1 MGKRLE
7 AAYELLNIQ
16 KQRDLVFELIS
27 KYDIDRNMSL
37 QEILDQTS
45 ERKNELCNI
54 IEGNID
60 GFDEDKLE
68 SIQRKSVSDYVESG
82 QMKREMDSFNLHE
95 KESMIQGYASGFY
108 DGFLS
113 SISREDDWCESEI
126 TDLC

>member
-27 KYDIDRNMSL
+27 KYEIDRNMSL
-37 QEILDQTS
+37 KEILDKTS

-60 GFDEDKLE
+60 ELDEDNLL

-82 QMKREMDSFNLHE
+82 RMKKEMDSFNLHE
-95 KESMIQGYASGFY
+95 KESMMQGYASGFY

-113 SISREDDWCESEI
+113 SISRDD
-126 TDLC
+126 D

>member
-1 MGKRLE
+1 MKTEMGKHLE
-7 AAYELLNIQ
+7 AAYELFNIQ

-27 KYDIDRNMSL
+27 KYDIDRDMSL
-37 QEILDQTS
+37 QEILDETS

-54 IEGNID
+54 IDGNID
-60 GFDEDKLE
+60 ELDEDNLV

-82 QMKREMDSFNLHE
+82 RMKKEMDSFNLHE

-113 SISREDDWCESEI
+113 SIRCEDE
-126 TDLC
+126 

>member
-27 KYDIDRNMSL
+27 KYEVDRNMSL
-37 QEILDQTS
+37 KEILDQTS

-60 GFDEDKLE
+60 ELDEDKLE
-68 SIQRKSVSDYVESG
+68 SIQRKSVDDYVESG
-82 QMKREMDSFNLHE
+82 RMKKEMDSFNLHE
-95 KESMIQGYASGFY
+95 KDSMIQGYATGFY

-113 SISREDDWCESEI
+113 SISREYD
-126 TDLC
+126 

>member
-1 MGKRLE
+1 MKTEMGKRLE
-7 AAYELLNIQ
+7 AAYELFIIQ
-16 KQRDLVFELIS
+16 KQRELVFELIS

-54 IEGNID
+54 IDGNID
-60 GFDEDKLE
+60 ELDEDKLE

-82 QMKREMDSFNLHE
+82 RMRKEMDSFNLHE
-95 KESMIQGYASGFY
+95 KESMIQGYATGFY

-113 SISREDDWCESEI
+113 SISREDY
-126 TDLC
+126 

>member
-1 MGKRLE
+1 MKTEMRKRLE
-7 AAYELLNIQ
+7 AAYELFIIQ
-16 KQRDLVFELIS
+16 KQRELVFELIS

-37 QEILDQTS
+37 QEILDYTS

-60 GFDEDKLE
+60 ELDKDKLV

-82 QMKREMDSFNLHE
+82 RMKKEMDSFNLHE

-113 SISREDDWCESEI
+113 SISREDD
-126 TDLC
+126 

>member
-1 MGKRLE
+1 MKTEMGKRLE

-54 IEGNID
+54 IDGNID
-60 GFDEDKLE
+60 ELDEDKLE
-68 SIQRKSVSDYVESG
+68 TIQRESVSDYVESG
-82 QMKREMDSFNLHE
+82 RMRKEMDSFNLHE
-95 KESMIQGYASGFY
+95 KESMIQGYATGFY

-113 SISREDDWCESEI
+113 SISRADY
-126 TDLC
+126 

>member
-37 QEILDQTS
+37 QEILDKTS

-54 IEGNID
+54 IDGNID
-60 GFDEDKLE
+60 ELDEDKLV

-82 QMKREMDSFNLHE
+82 RMKKEMESFNLHE
-95 KESMIQGYASGFY
+95 RDSMIQGYASGFY
-108 DGFLS
+108 DGCLS
-113 SISREDDWCESEI
+113 SISRGDD
-126 TDLC
+126 

>member
-1 MGKRLE
+1 MKTEMGKRLE
-7 AAYELLNIQ
+7 AAYELFNIQ

-37 QEILDQTS
+37 QEILDKTS

-60 GFDEDKLE
+60 ELDEDNLA

-82 QMKREMDSFNLHE
+82 RLKKEMDSFNLHE
-95 KESMIQGYASGFY
+95 KESMMQGYASGFY

-113 SISREDDWCESEI
+113 SIRCEDD
-126 TDLC
+126 

>member
-37 QEILDQTS
+37 QEILDETS

-60 GFDEDKLE
+60 ELDEDKLE
-68 SIQRKSVSDYVESG
+68 SIQRKSVDDYVESG
-82 QMKREMDSFNLHE
+82 RMKKEMDSFNLHE

-113 SISREDDWCESEI
+113 SISREDY
-126 TDLC
+126 

>member
-1 MGKRLE
+1 MKTEMGKRLE

-27 KYDIDRNMSL
+27 KYEIDRNMSL
-37 QEILDQTS
+37 QEILNQTS

-60 GFDEDKLE
+60 ELDEDKLE
-68 SIQRKSVSDYVESG
+68 SIQRKSVDDYVESG
-82 QMKREMDSFNLHE
+82 RMKKEMDSFNLHE
-95 KESMIQGYASGFY
+95 RESMIQGYASGFY

-113 SISREDDWCESEI
+113 SISREDY
-126 TDLC
+126 

>member
-1 MGKRLE
+1 MKTEMGKRLE

-27 KYDIDRNMSL
+27 KYEIDRNMSL
-37 QEILDQTS
+37 KEILDKTS

-60 GFDEDKLE
+60 ELDEDNLL

-82 QMKREMDSFNLHE
+82 RMKKEMDSFNLHE
-95 KESMIQGYASGFY
+95 KESMMQGYASGFY

-113 SISREDDWCESEI
+113 SISRDD
-126 TDLC
+126 D

>member
-1 MGKRLE
+1 MKTKVGKRLE

-60 GFDEDKLE
+60 ELDEDKLE

-82 QMKREMDSFNLHE
+82 RMRKEMDSFNLHE
-95 KESMIQGYASGFY
+95 KDSMIQGYASGFY

-113 SISREDDWCESEI
+113 SISREDY
-126 TDLC
+126 

>member
-1 MGKRLE
+1 MKTKLGKRLE

-37 QEILDQTS
+37 QEILDKTS

-60 GFDEDKLE
+60 ELDEDNLV

-82 QMKREMDSFNLHE
+82 RLKKEMDSFNLHE

-113 SISREDDWCESEI
+113 SISREDD
-126 TDLC
+126 

>member
-1 MGKRLE
+1 MKTEIGKRLE

-27 KYDIDRNMSL
+27 KYEIDRNMSL
-37 QEILDQTS
+37 QEILNQTS

-60 GFDEDKLE
+60 ELDEDNLV

-82 QMKREMDSFNLHE
+82 RLKKEMDSFNLHE
-95 KESMIQGYASGFY
+95 KESMIQGYATGFY

-113 SISREDDWCESEI
+113 SIRCEDDF
-126 TDLC
+126 

>member
-1 MGKRLE
+1 MKTEIGKRLE

-37 QEILDQTS
+37 QEILDETS

-54 IEGNID
+54 IDGNID
-60 GFDEDKLE
+60 ELDEDKLE

-82 QMKREMDSFNLHE
+82 RMKKEMDSFNLHE
-95 KESMIQGYASGFY
+95 RESMIQGYASGFY

-113 SISREDDWCESEI
+113 SIRCEED
-126 TDLC
+126 

>member
-1 MGKRLE
+1 MKTKVGKRLE

-16 KQRDLVFELIS
+16 KQRDLVLELIS

-37 QEILDQTS
+37 QEILDKTS

-54 IEGNID
+54 IDGNVD
-60 GFDEDKLE
+60 ELDEDNLA

-82 QMKREMDSFNLHE
+82 RMKKEMDSFNLHE
-95 KESMIQGYASGFY
+95 KESMIQGYATGFY

-113 SISREDDWCESEI
+113 FISREDY
-126 TDLC
+126 

>member
-27 KYDIDRNMSL
+27 KYEIDRNMSL
-37 QEILDQTS
+37 QEILNQTS

-60 GFDEDKLE
+60 ELDEDNLA

-82 QMKREMDSFNLHE
+82 RLKKEMDSFNLHE
-95 KESMIQGYASGFY
+95 KESLIQGYASGFY

-113 SISREDDWCESEI
+113 SISREED
-126 TDLC
+126 